1 MNSNPAS
8 PDLLIS
14 MARRKPAQVHGL
26 LVIDKPAGM
35 TSHDVVDQARRLV
48 GERKIGH
55 SGTLDPDATGVLL
68 LGVGDATRL
77 LRFLDTVRLPD
88 PVTREETTTTSKSY
102 TGTVVLGV
110 ETSTLDASGEVVATH
125 DMASI
130 IATLTVE
137 KVQAVVDADRDG
149 QLLGRVMQV
158 PPMVSALKVDGKR
171 LHELARE
178 GIEVEREPRPV
189 TVHSFVVLAVRGS
202 EIDID
207 VTCSSG
213 TYIRTLAAD
222 LGAQLGGG
230 AHLTNLRRTSV
241 GRFTVDDA
249 VKLESVTAENARS
262 RLLPVM
268 ECVRGLSRFD
278 AGAEVRSAVA
288 VGKVLPASLFADS
301 GPAPW
306 AVVDA
311 DERLIAI
318 YEPFSNE
325 KVGADMARPT
335 IVLIV
340 PADRAG

>member
-1 MNSNPAS
+1 
-8 PDLLIS
+8 

-26 LVIDKPAGM
+26 LVVDKPAGM
-35 TSHDVVDQARRLV
+35 TSHDVVDKARRIL

-77 LRFLDTVRLPD
+77 LRFLDN
-88 PVTREETTTTSKSY
+88 VTIDGRSTTSKSY
-102 TGTVVLGV
+102 TGTVVLGS
-110 ETSTLDASGEVVATH
+110 ETTTLDATGEVTATY
-125 DMASI
+125 DMSAI
-130 IATLTVE
+130 IDGLTVD
-137 KVQAVVDADRDG
+137 KVQAIVDG
-149 QLLGRVMQV
+149 NVGQQLLGDVMQV

-178 GIEVEREPRPV
+178 GIEIEREARPV
-189 TVHSFVVLAVRGS
+189 TVHSFAVLAVRGN

-222 LGAQLGGG
+222 LGTLMGGG
-230 AHLTNLRRTSV
+230 AHLKNLRRTSI
-241 GRFTVDDA
+241 GRFAVSDA
-249 VKLESVTAENARS
+249 VTLGELSADDSEPHSYLR
-262 RLLPVM
+262 PVL
-268 ECVRGLSRFD
+268 ECVRGLTRFD
-278 AGAEVRSAVA
+278 ADADVRAAVA
-288 VGKVLPASLFADS
+288 VGKVLPASVFEGY

-311 DERLIAI
+311 DERLIAV

-325 KVGADMARPT
+325 KVGADMARPS
-335 IVLIV
+335 IVLIT
-340 PADRAG
+340 PESS